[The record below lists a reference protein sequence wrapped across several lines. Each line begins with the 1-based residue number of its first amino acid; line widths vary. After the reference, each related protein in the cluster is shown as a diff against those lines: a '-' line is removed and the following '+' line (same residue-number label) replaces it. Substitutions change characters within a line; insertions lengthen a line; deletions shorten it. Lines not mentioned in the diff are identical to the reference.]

1 MEKILIEIISWFGA
15 IILMIA
21 PFYQSMKILA
31 THMIFGLSLLTIQAI
46 STELYNLVILNSFG
60 IVAWGLKLKKEIGIE
75 KARIN

>member
-1 MEKILIEIISWFGA
+1 LEKILIEIISWFGA

-21 PFYQSMKILA
+21 PFYHSMKLLA

-60 IVAWGLKLKKEIGIE
+60 IVAWGLKLKKEIEIG
-75 KARIN
+75 KTRIN